1 MVIVVINGFL
11 FFMALIFDAK
21 VLFFIFVHSKK
32 LNNMLIIG
40 IAGGSGS
47 GKTTVVK
54 ELVKQLPNNSVSVIS
69 QDAYYYDNGHLSPEE
84 KLHINFD
91 HPDAIE
97 WDLMI
102 EHLDRLKRGETIP
115 MPIYTYVT
123 CARSEEVVHVEPT
136 EVIIVEGILVLNSEE
151 LRKRM
156 DIKVFV
162 DTDSDERLMR
172 IIHRDIAERGR
183 TWEAVLRHYQTYVK
197 PMHQQFI
204 EPTKRY
210 ADIILPQGS
219 SPVVVDILASRIKM
233 NL

>member
-1 MVIVVINGFL
+1 
-11 FFMALIFDAK
+11 
-21 VLFFIFVHSKK
+21 
-32 LNNMLIIG
+32 MLIIG

-54 ELVKQLPNNSVSVIS
+54 ELVRQLPESSVSVIS
-69 QDAYYYDNGHLSPEE
+69 QDAYYYDNGDKTPEE
-84 KLHINFD
+84 KKLINFD
-91 HPDAIE
+91 HPAAIE
-97 WDLMI
+97 WDLLVK
-102 EHLDRLKRGETIP
+102 HLDMLRNGESIP

-123 CARSEEVVHVEPT
+123 CARSKEVIYVHPT
-136 EVIIVEGILVLNSEE
+136 EVIIVEGILVFTSEE

-162 DTDSDERLMR
+162 DTDGDERLMR
-172 IIHRDIAERGR
+172 IIRRDIAERGR
-183 TWEAVLRHYQTYVK
+183 TWEDVLRHYQTFVK

-219 SPVVVDILASRIKM
+219 SPVVVDILASRVKM
-233 NL
+233 HLNMDK

>member
-1 MVIVVINGFL
+1 
-11 FFMALIFDAK
+11 
-21 VLFFIFVHSKK
+21 
-32 LNNMLIIG
+32 MLIIG

-97 WDLMI
+97 WSLMI
-102 EHLDRLKRGETIP
+102 DHLDRLKKGETIP

-156 DIKVFV
+156 DIKDLFSLGGKKY
-162 DTDSDERLMR
+162 DKR
-172 IIHRDIAERGR
+172 IEWND
-183 TWEAVLRHYQTYVK
+183 W
-197 PMHQQFI
+197 
-204 EPTKRY
+204 
-210 ADIILPQGS
+210 
-219 SPVVVDILASRIKM
+219 
-233 NL
+233 